1 MVLGPVFRHIIE
13 NCWQQK
19 FDFLQN
25 LGFAFFDKNCQVAS
39 FKSVS
44 YLKGLDL

>member
-1 MVLGPVFRHIIE
+1 MVLGPVFRPIIE

-19 FDFLQN
+19 FVFLKN
-25 LGFAFFDKNCQVAS
+25 MSLAFFDIYCQVAS